1 MKRIDG
7 DGAGRIRLLLV
18 DDHPAADNID
28 RLVRVPGREDGNPVD
43 RQAADVRAA
52 DGGATQDRKGPRHNE
67 ISGYSD
73 PGHAQAQISERGFGA
88 HLSGVT
94 HRGGLKDTYAE
105 QGGNVA

>member
-43 RQAADVRAA
+43 RQAADFRAA
-52 DGGATQDRKGPRHNE
+52 DGGSTQDRKGSRHNE

-73 PGHAQAQISERGFGA
+73 PGHGQAQISERGFGGN
-88 HLSGVT
+88 LLGVT
-94 HRGGLKDTYAE
+94 DRGCVKDTYSE
-105 QGGNVA
+105 